1 MSSSESRTHDR
12 IRCLGLLAVL
22 LAAACG
28 SSGTAGPGTPD
39 PVRTYRIRR
48 VADSPVART
57 GHVAIGLVD
66 GSALVMGGNSSDAI
80 NVPDS
85 SSTQRFDPATE
96 AFTAGPPLAVSALDG
111 EFTVPVALRAGAFLL
126 VGGGINSGI
135 PLATPSDALTQRFDP
150 VRAEFV
156 RSGDLK
162 RVRSRAAAATLLAD
176 GRVLVTGGGFPAAA
190 FTEIYD
196 PATEQ
201 WAIAEDLQVA
211 RRGHTATLLANGRVL
226 IAGGLVCCTD
236 NREAFSAAAEIYD
249 PTTGKFQLTDSLRQ
263 GRGFH
268 RATLLAD
275 GRVLLSGGFGGPDLG
290 AWHSPLRRSSIRL
303 SKSSPRSACSRSR
316 ARATRP
322 SC

>member
-1 MSSSESRTHDR
+1 MSAGARRLHADKTLGSDR
-12 IRCLGLLAVL
+12 
-22 LAAACG
+22 
-28 SSGTAGPGTPD
+28 
-39 PVRTYRIRR
+39 
-48 VADSPVART
+48 PVAKSATSRNT
-57 GHVAIGLVD
+57 NANTND
-66 GSALVMGGNSSDAI
+66 GPRIAQHRDASCLWCCLFAEGFNELQRIAHARPNSLSRPAGCSARRRLW
-80 NVPDS
+80 
-85 SSTQRFDPATE
+85 F
-96 AFTAGPPLAVSALDG
+96 
-111 EFTVPVALRAGAFLL
+111 
-126 VGGGINSGI
+126 
-135 PLATPSDALTQRFDP
+135 
-150 VRAEFV
+150 
-156 RSGDLK
+156 
-162 RVRSRAAAATLLAD
+162 AD

-249 PTTGKFQLTDSLRQ
+249 PTTGRFQLTDSLRQ